1 MPVPAAPLQATQ
13 DLFGH
18 PKAELEGTNVS
29 LLMPQPFSQR
39 HSSYMAR
46 YVGGGEPRMLDR
58 VREVVGLHR
67 DRYVFPLNMCV
78 TKLSGMGTDRC
89 VGGRAS

>member
-1 MPVPAAPLQATQ
+1 M
-13 DLFGH
+13 
-18 PKAELEGTNVS
+18 S

-39 HSSYMAR
+39 HNGYMAR
-46 YVGGGEPRMLDR
+46 YVGGGEARLLDS

-67 DRYVFPLNMCV
+67 ERYVFPLNMCV

-89 VGGRAS
+89 AGDRVCGCAWTF